1 MEDIVQTQE
10 DSMLLY
16 LVEIMMV
23 VTDQATTVVT
33 DPTIL
38 ADTVEMMANTTQ
50 TILENTVAKV
60 RNTSTKMLVVEHTL
74 ATEATEVKKIYIF
87 YENFNFWIFLL
98 GSGAGGAGGAGAGG
112 AYTGG
117 SNFGSGSGSRFGSG
131 SGSASGSGFG
141 AGRPSS
147 VGSGIS
153 AAGFG
158 APVAQKT
165 GSAAGLYDNKNYG
178 IVRQDGH
185 VDEDGY
191 HYL

>member
-1 MEDIVQTQE
+1 
-10 DSMLLY
+10 
-16 LVEIMMV
+16 MV
-23 VTDQATTVVT
+23 VTDQVMTDVT

-38 ADTVEMMANTTQ
+38 ADTAEMMANTTQ

-153 AAGFG
+153 AAGGFG